1 MRTADLIRLTALAA
15 IWGGSFVFMRVA
27 APALGPFTTAGARVL
42 LAGLLLLAYFR
53 LARFDAQWRRNWRHY
68 ALVGVVNSAVPFS
81 LYSYAAL
88 HIPASYSVILNAT
101 APLFG
106 AVFAAVWLQE
116 RLTARKLAGLALGTA
131 GVALVARGKGGA
143 GAEVDASFALAVAAC
158 LGAALC
164 YALSGVY
171 LKRRAAGV
179 PPMAM
184 AGASQLMAGLA
195 LLPLALARPPAGWP
209 SPAVIGSVVA
219 LAVLCSAVAYL
230 LYFRLMAD
238 VGPARA
244 LTVTFLMPVF
254 GMAWGALF
262 LGEAITP
269 GMLAGCALVV
279 GGTFLVLRAPAA
291 LKTARAAAT
300 PSRGSTGP

>member
-42 LAGLLLLAYFR
+42 LAGLLLVLWFR
-53 LARFDAQWRRNWRHY
+53 LARFDAQWRRHWLHY
-68 ALVGVVNSAVPFS
+68 ALVGVVNSAVPFT

-101 APLFG
+101 TPLFG
-106 AVFAAVWLQE
+106 AVFAAVWLNE
-116 RLTARKLAGLALGTA
+116 RLTPRRLAGLAVGTA

-143 GAEVDASFALAVAAC
+143 AEFDASFALAVVAC
-158 LGAALC
+158 LGAAMC

-171 LKRRAAGV
+171 LKRRAAAV
-179 PPMAM
+179 PPLAM
-184 AGASQLMAGLA
+184 AGASQLMAGAA
-195 LLPLALARPPAGWP
+195 LLPLALAMPPGGWP
-209 SPAVIGSVVA
+209 SPPVIGSVVA

-230 LYFRLMAD
+230 LYFRLLAD

-254 GMAWGALF
+254 GMGWGALF
-262 LGEAITP
+262 LDERITP
-269 GMLAGCALVV
+269 AMLAGCALVI
-279 GGTFLVLRAPAA
+279 GGTLLVVRAPVAP
-291 LKTARAAAT
+291 RAARVAA
-300 PSRGSTGP
+300 GS

>member
-42 LAGLLLLAYFR
+42 LAGLLLLAYIR
-53 LARFDAQWRRNWRHY
+53 LVRFDAQWRRHWFHY

-106 AVFAAVWLQE
+106 AVFAAVWLNE
-116 RLTARKLAGLALGTA
+116 RLTPRRLAGLAVGTA
-131 GVALVARGKGGA
+131 GVALVARGKGG
-143 GAEVDASFALAVAAC
+143 GVAEFDASFALAVAAC

-171 LKRRAAGV
+171 LKRRAAAV
-179 PPMAM
+179 PPLAM
-184 AGASQLMAGLA
+184 AGASQLMAGAA
-195 LLPLALARPPAGWP
+195 LLPLAVAMPPAGWP
-209 SPAVIGSVVA
+209 SAPVIGSVVA

-230 LYFRLMAD
+230 LYFRLLAD

-244 LTVTFLMPVF
+244 LTVTYLMPVF
-254 GMAWGALF
+254 GMGWGALF
-262 LGEAITP
+262 LNERITP
-269 GMLAGCALVV
+269 AMLAGCALVI
-279 GGTFLVLRAPAA
+279 GGTLLVVRAPVA
-291 LKTARAAAT
+291 LRTARAATT